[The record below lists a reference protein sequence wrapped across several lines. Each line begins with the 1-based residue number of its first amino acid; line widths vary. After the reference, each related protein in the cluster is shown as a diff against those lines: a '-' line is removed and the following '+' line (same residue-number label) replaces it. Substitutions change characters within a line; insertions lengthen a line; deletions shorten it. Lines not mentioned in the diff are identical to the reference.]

1 MSKIQPNVGK
11 ILVVLDQE
19 SGKSSGGI
27 IIPASADVSGVKQ
40 GRVVAVGPTR
50 LVDGLPTALV
60 LEVGDRVLLDPLGA
74 TKLKVDGV
82 EQLLLRCED
91 VVGRVAA

>member
-11 ILVVLDQE
+11 VLVQLDE
-19 SGKSSGGI
+19 ETGKSAGGI
-27 IIPASADVSGVKQ
+27 LIPASAVTDGVKK

-50 LVDGLPTALV
+50 LVDGNPTALV
-60 LEVGDRVLLDPLGA
+60 LEVGDRVLLDQLGG

-82 EQLLLRCED
+82 EQILLRCED
-91 VVGRVAA
+91 ILGRVAQ